1 MQAYS
6 MLLQALFSE
15 LAAYTATR
23 DWQYVY
29 PVWSR
34 RAQGISIGIN
44 LHPNHSC
51 NWHCIYCQVPG
62 LQRGPSPMI
71 EIVRLQAELEHC
83 LDWIS
88 AQAVKHG
95 PDLCSPFIQDIAF
108 AGDGEPT
115 TSPQFNQALNVVGQ
129 ILQQRQ
135 LAILVRLITNGSQL
149 QHAHVQ
155 HAIHCLHALG
165 GEVWFKLD
173 AGSDAEM
180 RAVNDSHVPL
190 ALHMQR
196 LHTCCSLC
204 RSWVQ
209 TAIVSRQVDQQLVI
223 TPSLPGY
230 IKALETFRD
239 KIAGILLYGIAR
251 PSQQAAAASLQPV
264 AASVIEDYAV
274 ELRAQGFQVH
284 AFD

>member
-1 MQAYS
+1 

-71 EIVRLQAELEHC
+71 DIARLQAELEHC

-95 PDLCSPFIQDIAF
+95 PDLLSPLIQDIAF

-129 ILQQRQ
+129 ILQRRQ

-155 HAIHCLHALG
+155 HAIQCLHALG

-173 AGSDAEM
+173 AASDAEM

-204 RSWVQ
+204 RTWVQ
-209 TAIVSRQVDQQLVI
+209 TAVVSRQFDQQLVT

-230 IKALETFRD
+230 ITALEAFQD
-239 KIAGILLYGIAR
+239 KVAGILLYGIAR
-251 PSQQAAAASLQPV
+251 PSQQAAAVSLQPV

-274 ELRAQGFQVH
+274 ELRAQGFQVR

>member
-1 MQAYS
+1 
-6 MLLQALFSE
+6 MLAQALFSE

-23 DWQYVY
+23 DWQYIY

-44 LHPNHSC
+44 LHPNHCC

-71 EIVRLQAELEHC
+71 AMARLQAELDLC
-83 LDWIS
+83 LDWINV
-88 AQAVKHG
+88 QANTHG
-95 PDLCSPFIQDIAF
+95 PNLLSGDLPSPLIQDIAF

-115 TSPQFNQALNVVGQ
+115 TSPQFAEALQVVSQ
-129 ILQQRQ
+129 ILKQRQ
-135 LAILVRLITNGSQL
+135 LAISVRLITNGSQL

-155 HAIHCLHALG
+155 HAIQCLHAMG

-180 RAVNDSHVPL
+180 RAVNDCHVPL

-196 LHTCCSLC
+196 LQTCCSLC
-204 RSWVQ
+204 TTWVQ
-209 TAIVSRQVDQQLVI
+209 TAIVSRQVNQQMVT

-230 IKALETFRD
+230 IQALEAFQD

-251 PSQQAAAASLQPV
+251 PSQQVAASSLQPV
-264 AASVIEDYAV
+264 SASVIEGYAE
-274 ELRAQGFQVH
+274 ELRAHGFQVR

>member
-1 MQAYS
+1 
-6 MLLQALFSE
+6 MLAQALFSE

-23 DWQYVY
+23 DWQYIY

-44 LHPNHSC
+44 LHPNHCC

-71 EIVRLQAELEHC
+71 EIARLQAELDLC

-88 AQAVKHG
+88 AQAGKHG
-95 PDLCSPFIQDIAF
+95 PDLLSGDLLSPLIQDIAF

-115 TSPQFNQALNVVGQ
+115 TSPQFNQALNVVSQ
-129 ILQQRQ
+129 ILNHRQ
-135 LAILVRLITNGSQL
+135 LTILVRLITNGSQL

-155 HAIHCLHALG
+155 HAIQCLHAMG

-196 LHTCCSLC
+196 LQTCCTLC
-204 RSWVQ
+204 RTWVQ
-209 TAIVSRQVDQQLVI
+209 TAIVSRQGYQQVI
-223 TPSLPGY
+223 TTPSLPGY
-230 IKALETFRD
+230 IKALAAVQD

-251 PSQQAAAASLQPV
+251 PSQQVAASSLQPV
-264 AASVIEDYAV
+264 AASVLEDYAK
-274 ELRAQGFQVH
+274 ELRAHGFQVR

>member
-1 MQAYS
+1 
-6 MLLQALFSE
+6 MLAQALFSE
-15 LAAYTATR
+15 LTAYTATR
-23 DWQYVY
+23 DWQYIY

-44 LHPNHSC
+44 LHPNHCC

-62 LQRGPSPMI
+62 LQRGLSPMI
-71 EIVRLQAELEHC
+71 EIARLQAELDLC

-88 AQAVKHG
+88 AQAGKHG
-95 PDLCSPFIQDIAF
+95 PDLLSGGLLSPHIQDIAF

-115 TSPQFNQALNVVGQ
+115 TSPQFNQALNVVSQ
-129 ILQQRQ
+129 ILNRRQ
-135 LAILVRLITNGSQL
+135 LTILVRLITNGSQL

-155 HAIHCLHALG
+155 HAIQCLHAMG

-196 LHTCCSLC
+196 LQTCCSLC
-204 RSWVQ
+204 TTWVQ
-209 TAIVSRQVDQQLVI
+209 TAIVSRRVYQQVI
-223 TPSLPGY
+223 TTPSLPGY
-230 IKALETFRD
+230 SKALAGFQD

-251 PSQQAAAASLQPV
+251 PSQQVAASSLQPV
-264 AASVIEDYAV
+264 SGSVIEGYAE
-274 ELRAQGFQVH
+274 ELRAHGFQVR